1 MWVAD
6 EETGAELLENIN
18 TTNEW
23 DSALPHPHFF
33 PSEVQFLMSVNTHT
47 HTHTHTQIHTPTF
60 PTHSPL
66 SPVVSPRAGR
76 MNISFETVGLMFKT
90 HP

>member
-47 HTHTHTQIHTPTF
+47 HTHTHTHKYIHLPSLLI
-60 PTHSPL
+60 PHCLQSCPQEQ
-66 SPVVSPRAGR
+66 G
-76 MNISFETVGLMFKT
+76 E
-90 HP
+90 